1 MHGRRLTQ
9 EEFVARGSEI
19 HDGRY
24 TYPEPY
30 RGMALE
36 ITITCPK
43 HGNFIC
49 LTDKHLK
56 GAGCPSCR
64 WVRQAAT
71 SQGVSLADYLKA
83 RDEGKRYCKVHGLQ
97 DLKAYQSS
105 KPKGSTRIDYRCKEC
120 RKVRGFRDRKKNNA
134 YQNRVNKRIRLEVL
148 NHYSPGKLCCAIC
161 GEDHQEFLCID
172 HINGGGKKHRES
184 IKGAYWSSFKR
195 KGWPEGFR
203 VLCYNCNLKYGC
215 RDHFWKGTGVRV
227 ATDEESLAKLT
238 PRKRA
243 SVIFRVKNPERF
255 KELVRK
261 TQLKI
266 KADVMAH
273 YGGSCVCCGIDDLE
287 VLSIDHIGST
297 GAAHRKELK
306 SKGEYFGYAWIKK
319 NGYPSGLRVL
329 CVNCNFALGFY
340 GYCPHDKDKVRKPPP
355 QVDLEYLRAADNTT
369 EAQAALVRGHKRE
382 EAVKFLPVH
391 EALRNRGK
399 ETLALMAERL
409 GVSIRTL
416 IRIRDGEHWS
426 CQFVES
432 TGVITT

>member
-1 MHGRRLTQ
+1 MPKARITN
-9 EEFVARGSEI
+9 EEFLSRSMSAHGSRYSYPEVYRGSL
-19 HDGRY
+19 
-24 TYPEPY
+24 TT
-30 RGMALE
+30 
-36 ITITCPK
+36 ITITCPE
-43 HGNFIC
+43 HGNFEC
-49 LTDKHLK
+49 TPNEHWS
-56 GAGCPSCR
+56 GRGCPKCR
-64 WVRQAAT
+64 WVRQGAT
-71 SQGVSLADYLKA
+71 KQGVSLADYLKA
-83 RDEGKRYCKVHGLQ
+83 RDEGRRYCKVHGLQ
-97 DLKAYQSS
+97 DLKAYQPS
-105 KPKGSTRIDYRCKEC
+105 KPKGSTRIEYHCKKC
-120 RKVRGFRDRKKNNA
+120 KRVRNTRDRKKNNA
-134 YQNRVNKRIRLEVL
+134 YQRGVNKRIRLEVL
-148 NHYSPGKLCCAIC
+148 KHYSSGKLCCALC
-161 GEDHQEFLCID
+161 GERHKEFICID

-184 IKGAYWSSFKR
+184 LTGAYWSSFKR

-273 YGGSCVCCGIDDLE
+273 YGGSCVCCGLDDLE

-329 CVNCNFALGFY
+329 CVNCNLSRGFY
-340 GYCPHDKDKVRKPPP
+340 GYCPHDKDRVPKPPP

-369 EAQAALVRGHKRE
+369 EAQAARVRERKME
-382 EAVKFLPVH
+382 EAVKFLPIY

-426 CQFVES
+426 CQFF
-432 TGVITT
+432 GVVPVNQ